1 MIRIFFF
8 LTTLTLFL
16 SSCASNIQTLLPKQT
31 DIKRITKKEKIK
43 IKTPVRISTKQNLE
57 YSPPHDIILPIPKKS
72 IEETPKTQLPENL
85 TENGFRFDVP
95 INRSSRVDRWI
106 YFFTSPKFRNR
117 FKLWMERSG
126 RYIPLFKRILKEN
139 KIPEDLAYLVLIESG
154 FNLRARSRAGAVGP
168 WQFMPATG
176 RRFGLRIN
184 YYLDERRDPI
194 KSTKAAAKYLKK
206 LYEQFQDW
214 HLALAAYN
222 AGENRIQRILR
233 KTRKTTY
240 WEIIRTR
247 YVPKETKQ
255 YVSKY
260 IAGLILAKYPK
271 VFGFVNLN
279 YHLPLETESVI
290 LPRGINL
297 RLVSRLSKM
306 SIKDI
311 RKYNPQLRRWQTP
324 PGRGHTIQ
332 LPKWKAR
339 IFISRLSKLPKRTY
353 IHSGKYRIQ
362 PGDTFSS
369 IAIRLKIPIST
380 LMEFNPNVAPKLLKV
395 GKYIQLPKLKK
406 TKRKIDK
413 KYLESRETTHL
424 VKRGETISGIAKKYK
439 TTTYNILKTNDI
451 ERANLIFVGDILI
464 IKKIPKLTK
473 SKIKKKQFKPKNKVK
488 KHRVKK
494 GENLSRIAKKY
505 RIKVKTLIQ
514 INKKLSSGII
524 YPGDI
529 IIIRK

>member
-1 MIRIFFF
+1 MIRIFFV
-8 LTTLTLFL
+8 LTVFALFL
-16 SSCASNIQTLLPKQT
+16 SSCASNVQKIDTKVKHPK
-31 DIKRITKKEKIK
+31 KITKKEEIK
-43 IKTPVRISTKQNLE
+43 KELTVKLIPKQNLE
-57 YSPPHDIILPIPKKS
+57 FSPPHDIILPTPEKS
-72 IEETPKTQLPENL
+72 IDETTKTKLPKNL
-85 TENGFRFDVP
+85 TPNGFRFDIP

-106 YFFTSPKFRNR
+106 KFFTSSRYRNR
-117 FKLWMERSG
+117 FKLFIERSG
-126 RYIPLFKRILKEN
+126 RYIPLFKRILREN

-194 KSTKAAAKYLKK
+194 KSTKAAANYLKK

-222 AGENRIQRILR
+222 AGENRIQRILK
-233 KTRKTTY
+233 KTRKKTY

-247 YVPKETKQ
+247 YVPNETKQ

-279 YHLPLETESVI
+279 YNLPLETESVI
-290 LPRGINL
+290 LPRGISL
-297 RLVSRLSKM
+297 RLASKLSQM
-306 SIKDI
+306 SVKDL

-324 PGRGHTIQ
+324 PGSGHTIQ

-353 IHSGKYRIQ
+353 IRSGKYKIQ

-369 IAIRLKIPIST
+369 IAIRLRIPMST

-406 TKRKIDK
+406 TKRKIAK
-413 KYLESRETTHL
+413 KYLNSKETTHL
-424 VKRGETISGIAKKYK
+424 VKHGETISGIARKYN

-451 ERANLIFVGDILI
+451 TRANLIFVGDVLI
-464 IKKIPKLTK
+464 IKKNMKLTK
-473 SKIKKKQFKPKNKVK
+473 SKFKKKKFNVKNKVK
-488 KHRVKK
+488 KHLVRK
-494 GENLSRIAKKY
+494 GENISRIAKKY
-505 RIKVKTLIQ
+505 RIKVKTLLQ
-514 INKKLSSGII
+514 LNKTRPSGII